1 MLNNMDGKRNGRNIY
16 FKTLELLRQN
26 KTCVLCT
33 VTGTQGA
40 APQKPGSSA
49 LFDKSR
55 PVWGTI
61 GGGAVEHAIQQKV
74 AEAIGT
80 QASGHYFFDLIN
92 DDPDD
97 GDTGCG
103 GGMSILLD
111 AAPGEHFSLFSE
123 IQEDIKKGISGVLIT
138 AIKTGRQG
146 ETNIRRMWATQKDAN
161 NGLHGLTGSVA
172 EALKNMLHNP
182 VQDDFR
188 EFVVKQSG
196 AKVKQVILLETLAPL
211 AKLLIAG
218 AGHVGKALS
227 HLAKLIDFEVIVWD
241 DRKELAN
248 QQNFPDADKILTGRM
263 DRKPRNFK
271 AGRNTFIV
279 IATSSHQSDA
289 ALLKNF
295 IRSGA
300 GYIGMI
306 GGKKKMA
313 QIKRK
318 FLENGWA
325 IQEEWEKIYAPVG
338 LEIHSKTVSEIAMSI
353 AAQLIQVRYELNHNE
368 Q

>member
-1 MLNNMDGKRNGRNIY
+1 MAEKPTGRNIY
-16 FKTLELLRQN
+16 FKMLELLRQN
-26 KTCVLCT
+26 KSCVLCT
-33 VTGTQGA
+33 VTGTQGS

-49 LFDKSR
+49 LFGKNGA
-55 PVWGTI
+55 VLGTI

-74 AEAIGT
+74 ADAIET
-80 QASGHYFFDLIN
+80 QTPGHYFFDLIN
-92 DDPDD
+92 DDPED

-138 AIKTGRQG
+138 AVKTGKQG
-146 ETNIRRMWATQKDAN
+146 ETDIRRTWVTPKDAN
-161 NGLHGLTGSVA
+161 NGLSGLKGTMA
-172 EALKNMLHNP
+172 EAVKNMLQNP
-182 VQDDFR
+182 AQDDFR

-196 AKVKQVILLETLAPL
+196 AKVKQIVLLETLTPL

-241 DRKELAN
+241 NRKELAN
-248 QQNFPDADKILTGRM
+248 QHNLPDADKILTGRM

-279 IATSSHQSDA
+279 IATSSHQNDA
-289 ALLKNF
+289 AVLKIF

-306 GGKKKMA
+306 GSKKKLA
-313 QIKRK
+313 QIRGK

-325 IQEEWEKIYAPVG
+325 TQQEWEKIYSPVG
-338 LEIHSKTVSEIAMSI
+338 LEIHSKTVPEIAVSI
-353 AAQLIQVRYELNHNE
+353 AAQLIQVRYELNHNKHSLGT
-368 Q
+368 